1 MIDIEYLQND
11 LNAVYEWTEENN
23 MLLNGLKF
31 EHLTYGKNDTL
42 KQNSS
47 YYSDTAT
54 LIETGH
60 FKKHGTP
67 IGAPIGVLVGV
78 PV

>member
-1 MIDIEYLQND
+1 
-11 LNAVYEWTEENN
+11 

-54 LIETGH
+54 LIETKDKVKDLGVTLDTNLSYDTFNSK
-60 FKKHGTP
+60 FKKF
-67 IGAPIGVLVGV
+67 
-78 PV
+78 